1 LGDKR
6 INKIALVDGKYYWD
20 LYTPGYGS
28 SAFTDFFEGEAHRII
43 PIAKKVNRFTN
54 IFVAFTKKCS
64 LQCEHC
70 FEWDALNDKEKLNLT
85 EIKNIIRKFQDKG
98 TSQIQLTG
106 GEPLLRV
113 NDIIEILQSAKPE
126 TEFWVLSSGYNL
138 TLENALRLK
147 GAGLTGIVISL
158 DHYDENL
165 HNKFRGFK
173 KSFEWVCAAVENAI
187 AVNLVTSLS
196 ICVTKAF
203 VSEHNLMKYL
213 ELAKK
218 MGVSFIQI
226 LEPKAVGHY
235 KGMDVMLLPAHEK
248 ILQNFYLKVN
258 YEKRYAKYPIVTYH
272 GYHQRQVGC
281 FGAGNRNLYV
291 DTDGDLHACPFC
303 QKKMGNALSRSLD
316 DSIEKL
322 QAVGCHG
329 FKSYDT

>member
-1 LGDKR
+1 
-6 INKIALVDGKYYWD
+6 
-20 LYTPGYGS
+20 
-28 SAFTDFFEGEAHRII
+28 
-43 PIAKKVNRFTN
+43 
-54 IFVAFTKKCS
+54 
-64 LQCEHC
+64 
-70 FEWDALNDKEKLNLT
+70 
-85 EIKNIIRKFQDKG
+85 
-98 TSQIQLTG
+98 
-106 GEPLLRV
+106 
-113 NDIIEILQSAKPE
+113 
-126 TEFWVLSSGYNL
+126 
-138 TLENALRLK
+138 
-147 GAGLTGIVISL
+147 VISL